1 MKFSQF
7 EHCSGYEIVKKFV
20 NLEDIENSISDV
32 NVKLGKGAVS
42 EIRSDLTRNLI
53 MQGWTGEVKINLDSS
68 MTITSIKND
77 IGLCVQTGNMSR
89 IYADLIKLQTLYL
102 NSAIQ
107 GAILIIPSQE
117 LAKILGSNLVN
128 AKRLEKELA
137 IFEKAYNVPTLIYVL
152 TI

>member
-1 MKFSQF
+1 MKFFQF

-20 NLEDIENSISDV
+20 NLDDIENSISDV
-32 NVKLGKGAVS
+32 NVNPGKGAVS
-42 EIRSDLTRNLI
+42 DIRSDLTRNLI

-89 IYADLIKLQTLYL
+89 IYADLIKLQTMYL
-102 NSAIQ
+102 NGAIK

-128 AKRLEKELA
+128 AKRLEKELV
-137 IFEKAYNVPTLIYVL
+137 IFKKAYNVPTLIYVL
-152 TI
+152 TV